1 MPEVHF
7 TVRWP
12 DGSVETCYSPSTVIE
27 TFFVAGE
34 AYPLADF
41 LARSRAGL
49 QAASERV
56 RAVYGSGCSRAMAQ
70 LAAIES
76 RADAQTGEAA
86 VVVETFSR

>member
-7 TVRWP
+7 RVRWP

-27 TFFVAGE
+27 NFFVAGE
-34 AYPLADF
+34 AYSLADF

-76 RADAQTGEAA
+76 RADAQTSEAA